1 MKAHS
6 RCNIAFPG
14 ILVFVGTQAR
24 VRNIHGKGTII
35 VRATEVLLSF
45 ICVSSMVSC
54 LYPPSNQGI
63 KLSDFMFACEK

>member
-6 RCNIAFPG
+6 RCDIAFRG

-24 VRNIHGKGTII
+24 VRNRLGNGTII

-54 LYPPSNQGI
+54 LYPPFYKGI